1 MEASQAFVTNDV
13 RSLLINNEW
22 VPGTGEPFVSYN
34 PADGA
39 ELARIGGASQAD
51 VDAAVAA
58 ARAAMSNPA
67 WRNLKFHERA
77 RLLYRLGDLIGAD
90 AERLARIQMLDNGK
104 TLKECREQVASAAGT
119 FRYYAAVC
127 ETFETEVTP
136 PRGNYWTMTVC
147 EPAGVVAAITA
158 WNSPVTLEAQRLAPI
173 LAAGNT
179 TILKASEVA
188 PLISL
193 EYADLVMKA
202 GFPPG
207 VVNVIAGAGDVG
219 RWLVEHPGVDM
230 IGFTGG
236 TKTGSAI
243 AATAGRLLKPVVLEL
258 GGKSPNI
265 VFADADLKKAIRG
278 TGDGIFSGGGQ
289 SCIAGSRIFVEKSIY
304 NEFLDGLR
312 DFAKAYRMGAPDS
325 PETEM
330 GPLASFPHR
339 EHVEKYVGIGRKE
352 GATVAA
358 GGSRPT
364 GGIFDKGAYFPATVL
379 TGVDNTARVCREEIF
394 GPVAVVLPFENEE
407 SLLQQANDT
416 DFGLASGIWTGDY
429 QRAWRVAR
437 ALRAG
442 TVWINTYKQA
452 SISTVFGGF
461 KQSGI
466 GREKGLTGMR
476 AYMEQKGIYWGMG

>member
-13 RSLLINNEW
+13 RSFLINNEW
-22 VPGTGEPFVSYN
+22 VPGTGEPFVSTN
-34 PADGA
+34 PADGT
-39 ELARIGGASQAD
+39 ELARIGGASQGD

-193 EYADLVMKA
+193 EYADLVLKA

-207 VVNVIAGAGDVG
+207 VVNVIAGAGEVG

-236 TKTGSAI
+236 TKTGIAI

-304 NEFLDGLR
+304 KEFLDGLR

-339 EHVEKYVGIGRKE
+339 EHVEKYVEIGRKE

-394 GPVAVVLPFENEE
+394 GPVAVVLPFENED

-452 SISTVFGGF
+452 SISTAFGGF

>member
-1 MEASQAFVTNDV
+1 
-13 RSLLINNEW
+13 
-22 VPGTGEPFVSYN
+22 
-34 PADGA
+34 
-39 ELARIGGASQAD
+39 
-51 VDAAVAA
+51 
-58 ARAAMSNPA
+58 
-67 WRNLKFHERA
+67 
-77 RLLYRLGDLIGAD
+77 
-90 AERLARIQMLDNGK
+90 
-104 TLKECREQVASAAGT
+104 VASAAGT

-193 EYADLVMKA
+193 EYADLVLKA
-202 GFPPG
+202 GFPAG
-207 VVNVIAGAGDVG
+207 VVNVIAGAGEVG

-278 TGDGIFSGGGQ
+278 AGDGIFSGGGQ
-289 SCIAGSRIFVEKSIY
+289 SCIAGSRIFVQKTIY
-304 NEFLDGLR
+304 KEFLEGLR
-312 DFAKAYRMGAPDS
+312 DFAKAYRMGAPDF

-339 EHVEKYVGIGRKE
+339 EHVEKYVEIGRKE
-352 GATVAA
+352 GATVVA
-358 GGSRPT
+358 GGARPT
-364 GGIFDKGAYFPATVL
+364 GGIFDKGAYYPATVL
-379 TGVDNTARVCREEIF
+379 TDVDNTARVCREEIF
-394 GPVAVVLPFENEE
+394 GPVAVVIPFENEDD
-407 SLLQQANDT
+407 LLQQANDT
-416 DFGLASGIWTGDY
+416 DFGLASGIWTSDY
-429 QRAWRVAR
+429 TRAWRVAR

-452 SISTVFGGF
+452 SISTSFGGF

-466 GREKGLTGMR
+466 GREKGLSGMR
-476 AYMEQKGIYWGMG
+476 AYMEQKGIYWGMA